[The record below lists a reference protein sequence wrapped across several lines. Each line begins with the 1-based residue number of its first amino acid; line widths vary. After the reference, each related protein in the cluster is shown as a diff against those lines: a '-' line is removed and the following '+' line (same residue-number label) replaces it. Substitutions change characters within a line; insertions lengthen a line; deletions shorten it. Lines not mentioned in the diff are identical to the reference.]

1 MDADTLAALAAE
13 LAKPAYA
20 ALDDAAAAVAVM
32 DAFVTLDRR
41 VPSAEI
47 ARLWARRG
55 VLANAREA
63 GNRGSAAGSR
73 VLGWRVLDVVEHDVM
88 GDLDTTDAT
97 DRTEFGAFLDQMVT
111 ASIMTAET
119 RTATVA
125 LIKKPRL
132 GREVFGS
139 LDSND
144 IAAARR
150 L

>member
-1 MDADTLAALAAE
+1 MIDLVALRVE
-13 LAKPAYA
+13 LDKPAYTG
-20 ALDDAAAAVAVM
+20 LDDAAAAVAVM
-32 DAFVTLDRR
+32 DALVSADRR
-41 VPSAEI
+41 VPSAEV

-63 GNRGSAAGSR
+63 GNRGSATGPR

-88 GDLDTTDAT
+88 GDLDTTNPT
-97 DRTEFGAFLDQMVT
+97 HRTEFAAFLDQLVT
-111 ASIMTAET
+111 AGIMVADDK
-119 RTATVA
+119 TATIA
-125 LIKKPRL
+125 LITKPRT